1 MIEGKESEIFDQLA
15 TEYGLKMKRHGDS
28 APVLDSLGLSSG
40 DAVFDNLSTIEGAI
54 ERGHERSDQLAQSRG
69 WLHMTIGVKAQIYAI
84 EAELREQYMNLVAK
98 EEGDN
103 ALVQDELRTIVAAR
117 DSYQSSFSRYEL
129 AEFAKGDFEA
139 FQGTLSELK
148 NGRAKKLV
156 ADFAEWEKVYQ
167 DRQRIYHHFTS
178 ESNSESLTV
187 FRTDLLQHLAGS
199 IVVKEHRQRYQK
211 EQFDR
216 FIASLQHNALQ
227 KRQVTLRDF
236 CSEYAN
242 MIEILISDSHN
253 DLSPKI
259 DANYDDFAERTVRP
273 LNATIFYYFFSADRR
288 KRTIAQWLLAAVRYP
303 NDRVRRAY
311 MRFFA

>member
-1 MIEGKESEIFDQLA
+1 
-15 TEYGLKMKRHGDS
+15 
-28 APVLDSLGLSSG
+28 
-40 DAVFDNLSTIEGAI
+40 
-54 ERGHERSDQLAQSRG
+54 
-69 WLHMTIGVKAQIYAI
+69 
-84 EAELREQYMNLVAK
+84 
-98 EEGDN
+98 
-103 ALVQDELRTIVAAR
+103 
-117 DSYQSSFSRYEL
+117 
-129 AEFAKGDFEA
+129 
-139 FQGTLSELK
+139 
-148 NGRAKKLV
+148 LV
-156 ADFAEWEKVYQ
+156 ADFGEWEKVYNE
-167 DRQRIYHHFTS
+167 RHRIYHHFTN

-216 FIASLQHNALQ
+216 FLSSLQHNSLQ
-227 KRQVTLRDF
+227 KREVTLRDF
-236 CSEYAN
+236 CTEYAN

-253 DLSPKI
+253 DRSPKI
-259 DANYDDFAERTVRP
+259 EANYDDFGERTIRP